1 MIVFLFKYYLVFFSF
16 WIDLIYII
24 MSPVSAEKEYDCI
37 IDNYTYSVWHTGTQD
52 EEEDGLKLLGD
63 KISTNLLGCMSG
75 GF

>member
-1 MIVFLFKYYLVFFSF
+1 
-16 WIDLIYII
+16 

-63 KISTNLLGCMSG
+63 KISTYLPGCMSG